1 LTDDRLS
8 SHILPT
14 SSTMVG
20 VCMTAVSLLQV
31 VEISRPVSRVDEMMA
46 FDGLVFLISAI
57 LSYMAIRNRGPK
69 ASSLEGIADITFM
82 FGLCLS
88 VVTSF
93 LMAYS
98 IM

>member
-1 LTDDRLS
+1 
-8 SHILPT
+8 
-14 SSTMVG
+14 MVG

-57 LSYMAIRNRGPK
+57 LSYMAIRSRGPT
-69 ASSLEGIADITFM
+69 SSRLEGIADITFM
-82 FGLCLS
+82 FGLCFT

-98 IM
+98 IL